1 VTPDDFLRLA
11 CLDYERWH
19 RSDAE
24 KARAMLAAEP
34 ELARADIYAASAAGD
49 VDAAREMLDRD
60 PSLVNAKGGPFGW
73 EPLLYACYSRVGS
86 TLEVAQL
93 LLARGADPN
102 AGYLWHGNV
111 PPFTA
116 LTAAF
121 GEGEDTIN
129 QPPHPDRDA
138 LAKLLLDAGADP
150 NDGQTLYNRHF
161 NPNDDH
167 LKLLFDYGL
176 GVDKGGP
183 WLRLDRMMTPAAMLA
198 EELWCAARRNLP
210 ERVKLLVEHGADVN
224 MPGFRDGRTPY
235 DVALFFGREDIA
247 AYLLEHGAKKGE
259 PTPDERFAAAC
270 IAGRRDEVMAILA
283 EEPKRLERLG
293 MRGRVELVQR
303 AVEANSPAGIRL
315 MAELRFELSGVMP
328 HDGVGVNLKAT
339 PMHNATGRLEM
350 VKLLIELGAD
360 PQVRDLSYH
369 ATPLGWAR
377 HMDQRDTADYL
388 MQFATIFD
396 AVQNGGVE
404 RAAALLR
411 DDPSLANAVDQDG
424 RSLIDYIRNQMP
436 RRDEMIALLRS
447 VGAGFSR
454 HTTG

>member
-1 VTPDDFLRLA
+1 MPVDDFLRLA

-24 KARAMLAAEP
+24 KARAMLAEHP

-49 VDAAREMLDRD
+49 ADAAREMLDRD

-86 TLEVAQL
+86 TLEVARL

-102 AGYLWHGNV
+102 AQFLWHGNR

-116 LTAAF
+116 LTGAF

-138 LAKLLLDAGADP
+138 LARLLLDAGADP

-167 LKLLFDYGL
+167 LKLLLSYGL
-176 GVDKGGP
+176 RD
-183 WLRLDRMMTPAAMLA
+183 AAMLG

-235 DVALFFGREDIA
+235 EVAAFFGREDIA
-247 AYLLEHGAKKGE
+247 AYLLEHGAKKKE
-259 PTPDERFAAAC
+259 LSPDETFAAAC
-270 IAGRRDEVMAILA
+270 IAGRRAEVTAMLA
-283 EEPKRLERLG
+283 DDPKRLERLG
-293 MRGRVELVQR
+293 PRGRVELVQR
-303 AVEANSPAGIRL
+303 AVEANSPDGIRL

-339 PMHNATGRLEM
+339 PLHNATGRLEM

-369 ATPLGWAR
+369 ATPLGWAT
-377 HMDQRDTADYL
+377 HMEQRDTAEYL

-396 AVQNGGVE
+396 AVENGGVE

-411 DDPSLANAVDQDG
+411 DDPSLANAVDDEG
-424 RSLIDYIRNQMP
+424 RPLIDYIRNQTP

-447 VGAGFSR
+447 YGL
-454 HTTG
+454 HTR